1 MTPALIVGI
10 LCIVA
15 ALAFVLAPLL
25 WPERFGVRRAAPAPA
40 GGSLER
46 LRDDLYARIVDLD
59 FDHEVGKTDEEE
71 YRRERADL
79 KRQALAV
86 LRLLDERAA
95 EADGL
100 DETADAVER
109 EVLAA
114 RERRRGTVTT
124 VEIEEVVAG
133 ETCAHCGR
141 ALGPDDHFCAGCG
154 RPREA
159 ALVAAALPD
168 DDLDGALADEIE
180 REISALRRERAAA
193 APGEPRVVRVS
204 NGRRPRDSRPTR

>member
-25 WPERFGVRRAAPAPA
+25 WPERFGARRAAPAAA
-40 GGSLER
+40 GASLER
-46 LRDDLYARIVDLD
+46 LRADLYAKIVDLD
-59 FDHEVGKTDEEE
+59 FDHEVGKADEEE

-95 EADGL
+95 VADGL

-109 EVLAA
+109 EVLAV
-114 RERRRGTVTT
+114 RERRAGARAAVT
-124 VEIEEVVAG
+124 IEPIAAA

-141 ALGPDDHFCAGCG
+141 ALGPADRFCAGCG

-168 DDLDGALADEIE
+168 GDADLDGALADEIE
-180 REISALRRERAAA
+180 REVSALRRERGAAA
-193 APGEPRVVRVS
+193 SDVVRVS
-204 NGRRPRDSRPTR
+204 NGRHPRDSRPAR